1 VAGRSPADEAGR
13 PLLVCGHPKTGTT
26 LLLSLLEGH
35 PDILAFPEETKYF
48 RQIHGRPEL
57 GTAEALLSRTR
68 ISRLA
73 GDRGTALEQGR
84 DFSAVDRPIFEA
96 ELHERLAQ
104 TTEPRDLFPAVI
116 LAYARATGQAPRRY
130 WVEKTP
136 LHEHHLDEA
145 LDLWPDLMA
154 VYLARDPRDTFASFR
169 KKRASRGKPLRV
181 GTFARRMRASLA
193 AWDAFAERRPESCCC
208 IRYEDLVREP
218 RAETERIADF
228 LGIEWHESLIRPTH
242 VTQPWGGN
250 SMYEEKHEDISVTP
264 IGRYEEALTSAE
276 VRAIEYRLA
285 PLFQRFDWH
294 RENRGGLAGRPA
306 DWMAVARTS
315 L

>member
-1 VAGRSPADEAGR
+1 V
-13 PLLVCGHPKTGTT
+13 
-26 LLLSLLEGH
+26 SLLEGH

-57 GTAEALLSRTR
+57 ATAAALLSRTR

-73 GDRGTALEQGR
+73 GDRGTALEQGN
-84 DFSAVDRPIFEA
+84 DFSAVDRAVFEA
-96 ELHERLAQ
+96 ELRECLAQ
-104 TTEPRDLFPAVI
+104 TTEPRDLLPAVI
-116 LAYARATGQAPRRY
+116 LAYARAIELAPRRY

-136 LHEHHLDEA
+136 LHEHHLGKA

-154 VYLARDPRDTFASFR
+154 IYVARDPRDTFASFR

-193 AWDAFAERRPESCCC
+193 AWDAFAEHRPESGCCV
-208 IRYEDLVREP
+208 RFEDLVREP

-228 LGIEWHESLIRPTH
+228 LGIEWRESLTRPT
-242 VTQPWGGN
+242 QIAQSWGGN
-250 SMYEEKHEDISVTP
+250 SMYEETHQDVSVTP
-264 IGRYEEALTSAE
+264 IGRYAKSLTSAE

-294 RENRGGLAGRPA
+294 RENGGGLAGRLA
-306 DWMAVARTS
+306 DWVAVAWTS
-315 L
+315 LDKPRPRQVTS